1 MEPAGYGRMVLWALK
16 EIQLDLLHSAIALG
30 SSVSSGYNSIMGRA
44 DIIMISTLLNYSV
57 MFVDERK
64 Q

>member
-1 MEPAGYGRMVLWALK
+1 MEPAGYSRMVLLALK

-30 SSVSSGYNSIMGRA
+30 SSLSSGYNSIIGRA
-44 DIIMISTLLNYSV
+44 DIIMISTLPNYSMV
-57 MFVDERK
+57 FVDVHK

>member
-1 MEPAGYGRMVLWALK
+1 MEPEGYSRMVLWALK

-30 SSVSSGYNSIMGRA
+30 SSISSSYNSIMGRA
-44 DIIMISTLLNYSV
+44 DIIMISTLPNYSV
-57 MFVDERK
+57 MFVDVHK

>member
-1 MEPAGYGRMVLWALK
+1 MEPAGYSRMVLWALK

-30 SSVSSGYNSIMGRA
+30 SSISSGYNSIMGRA
-44 DIIMISTLLNYSV
+44 DIIMISTLPNYSV
-57 MFVDERK
+57 MFVDVHK

>member
-1 MEPAGYGRMVLWALK
+1 MEPAGYSRMVLLALK

-30 SSVSSGYNSIMGRA
+30 SCLSSGYNSIIGRA
-44 DIIMISTLLNYSV
+44 DIIMISTLPNYSMV
-57 MFVDERK
+57 FVDVHK